1 MTLGFWPHPLFKAG
15 ANTELGAHCETSELV
30 MKSKEGEKNK
40 KDRQTYMLK
49 ELTDTNNRKKES
61 KETRSEVRGKRTD
74 QVSPITV

>member
-1 MTLGFWPHPLFKAG
+1 
-15 ANTELGAHCETSELV
+15 